1 MHDYNGLF
9 QYTSFKWQK
18 KLVEPDYLKRTT
30 EEICDSGHSGN
41 IAIKESTFFS
51 NKHGTTTFQQ

>member
-1 MHDYNGLF
+1 MHDYSGLF
-9 QYTSFKWQK
+9 QYTSFKWPK

-30 EEICDSGHSGN
+30 EEICDAGHSWN